1 VQAQCA
7 SFNFTNAP
15 IRIFCQ
21 ESASRWRFPAGSTGE
36 TEMTNARRIT
46 VAGALLIGAGV
57 LVIVRQILTAP
68 PHPQLGGLGQ
78 WIVGTEFPGPIM
90 IGAGALLWCVAAIV
104 GP

>member
-15 IRIFCQ
+15 IRAFCQ
-21 ESASRWRFPAGSTGE
+21 ESTAGPAGE
-36 TEMTNARRIT
+36 TEMINARRIT

-78 WIVGTEFPGPIM
+78 WIVGTEFPGLIM
-90 IGAGALLWCVAAIV
+90 IGAGAFLWCVAV
-104 GP
+104 VMGP